1 MPVRNED
8 FELPSGLRSVER
20 NDYSTPSLIHAVVA
34 WMCPPEGWKCLQSW
48 LSKMRP

>member
-1 MPVRNED
+1 MPVRSED
-8 FELPSGLRSVER
+8 FGLPPDLRSVER
-20 NDYSTPSLIHAVVA
+20 NDCSSPGLMHAVVA